1 MSKLIYEPIEQEAM
15 KIWDLICK
23 DVEEFKATQVAALA
37 QREKEAAEAA
47 EAAAVAIALERERE
61 RENHQQLEMEIHRKT
76 QKNSR
81 SSSASGLDEN
91 VSKSRRLSSQ
101 SSPASPDG
109 CLSEAAVN
117 DHDATDDLSSASEQK
132 RKAHEYA
139 VMKGWI
145 KEKPGKASS
154 SSSGRKKLLAIQAP
168 VNDAATQKEKA
179 RVSLSLIHISE
190 PTRPY

>member
-1 MSKLIYEPIEQEAM
+1 M

-23 DVEEFKATQVAALA
+23 DVEEFKAAQAAALA
-37 QREKEAAEAA
+37 QREKEAAEA
-47 EAAAVAIALERERE
+47 EAAAVALALERERE
-61 RENHQQLEMEIHRKT
+61 RENQQQLEMEMHRKT
-76 QKNSR
+76 QKTSR
-81 SSSASGLDEN
+81 SSSASGSDEN

-101 SSPASPDG
+101 STPVSPDS
-109 CLSEAAVN
+109 CMTEAAVN
-117 DHDATDDLSSASEQK
+117 DDTTADELSSALEQK

-154 SSSGRKKLLAIQAP
+154 SSSSRKKLLAIQAP

-179 RVSLSLIHISE
+179 RVS
-190 PTRPY
+190 